1 MEERLRTLERDV
13 ALNQQNIAKVEKN
26 SKDWWSTM
34 RDDVEDIKAKLDR
47 LPDEIINRL
56 KENTDLKI
64 DNCVQKLKNEMNE
77 KETLTYRWIVGL
89 TVTIIITLIG
99 TIFSLIK

>member
-34 RDDVEDIKAKLDR
+34 REDVEDIKEKLDR

-77 KETLTYRWIVGL
+77 KETHTYRWIVGL

-99 TIFSLIK
+99 TVFSLIK